1 MNLRHE
7 NRYRGRSSGLAM
19 VELTIVL
26 PLLLFMFMATAEFGR
41 ALFQYNTLTKS
52 VQDGA
57 RHAAQLALL
66 GSTGVVNI
74 TNQLQTETN
83 NLVVYAN
90 IGGSGATLLPGLST
104 NNVTVTDVG
113 GGDIQVSASYNYQPM
128 VGAILP
134 DFGLV
139 GGGIGLTFTLRAT
152 VRMRAL

>member
-1 MNLRHE
+1 
-7 NRYRGRSSGLAM
+7 M
-19 VELTIVL
+19 VELTIAL
-26 PLLLFMFMATAEFGR
+26 PVLLFMFLATAEFGR

-52 VQDGA
+52 VRDGA

-90 IGGSGATLLPGLST
+90 IGGSGATLLPGPQPT
-104 NNVTVTDVG
+104 VAVTDAG

-128 VGAILP
+128 VGAVLP
-134 DFGLV
+134 DFGLA
-139 GGGIGLTFTLRAT
+139 GGGIGLTFTLQAT

>member
-1 MNLRHE
+1 MI
-7 NRYRGRSSGLAM
+7 
-19 VELTIVL
+19 ELTIVL
-26 PLLLFMFMATAEFGR
+26 PVLLFMFLATAEFGR

-52 VQDGA
+52 VRDGA

-66 GSTGVVNI
+66 GSTGVVNM
-74 TNQLQTETN
+74 TNQLQTESN

-90 IGGSGATLLPGLST
+90 IGGSGATLLPGPLPI
-104 NNVTVTDVG
+104 VTVTDAG

-134 DFGLV
+134 DFGLA
-139 GGGIGLTFTLRAT
+139 GGGIGLTFTLQAT